1 MNIGC
6 IYTVETYHSLDK
18 PLSAATEIPFGISF
32 IITVLEQNGFDVE
45 LFVITP
51 DTDVSETLFKY
62 IENKKPKL
70 LCYTAVSTQFS
81 SVKEIA
87 INVRKFNQNIFQ
99 ILGGHHASLDSE
111 KTISE
116 GVFDAICVGEGEN
129 AVVEL
134 ARNIENLSQSD
145 FSIKPI
151 NNLWF
156 YDSNN
161 KKIIRNQ
168 QSSFRQDLN
177 ELPLINRKIWDQFIY
192 RPDDYPALLL
202 GRGCPF
208 KCTYCSNHAM
218 AKLSDGK
225 YVRFRSPENIINEI
239 EYIQDNYKN
248 VERIYLEVE
257 TFGANK
263 KASFQIFDAL
273 CDYNKKHKKRI
284 KFGANLALTSNFM
297 SNEER
302 CHELLEKCKNANLK
316 IINIGLESGSERM
329 RKDILKR
336 PHYTNDEL
344 VRFCK
349 LSRQYDIN
357 VVFFV
362 LMGLPGETLKDY
374 FETVKTARRAQPHN
388 CYVSIFYP
396 YLGTDLDDNAIS
408 LGIIHPRNLRE
419 TFTSKS
425 ERARAILNL
434 EGFSSRRI
442 RFEYIVFWIRVYLGY
457 WTLSKVL
464 IHSSKSFL
472 RAYPSIYSKVFYLRD
487 IFEKKTDST
496 LMDNAHRIM
505 VRRKFDKTIGTRMDV
520 MTE

>member
-6 IYTVETYHSLDK
+6 IYTVETYHSLAK

-32 IITVLEQNGFDVE
+32 IITVLEQNGFDVD

-51 DTDVSETLFKY
+51 ETDLSETLFKY
-62 IENKKPKL
+62 IENKNPRL
-70 LCYTAVSTQFS
+70 LCYTAVSTQYP
-81 SVKEIA
+81 SVKRIA
-87 INVRKFNQNIFQ
+87 NNVKKFNENIFQ

-116 GVFDAICVGEGEN
+116 GAFDAICVGEGEK
-129 AVVEL
+129 AIVEL
-134 ARNIENLSQSD
+134 ASNIENLNQSD
-145 FSIKPI
+145 FTIKPI

-156 YDSNN
+156 FDRTN
-161 KKIIRNQ
+161 KKIIKNQ
-168 QSSFRQDLN
+168 QSSFSQELN
-177 ELPLINRKIWDQFIY
+177 ELPLINRKIWDKFIF

-225 YVRFRSPENIINEI
+225 YVRFRAPENIIKEI
-239 EYIQDNYKN
+239 EYIRENYKN

-273 CDYNKKHKKRI
+273 RDYNNKQGKRI
-284 KFGANLALTSNFM
+284 RFGANLALTSNFM

-302 CHELLEKCKNANLK
+302 CHQLLVKCRDANLK

-329 RKDILKR
+329 RKDVLKR
-336 PHYTNDEL
+336 PNYTNDEL

-374 FETVKTARRAQPHN
+374 LDTVKTARRAQPHN

-396 YLGTDLDDNAIS
+396 YLGTDLADDAIS
-408 LGIIHPRNLRE
+408 LGLIHPRNLRE
-419 TFTSKS
+419 QSTSKS
-425 ERARAILNL
+425 ERSRAILDL

-457 WTLSKVL
+457 WSLSKIFTYSV
-464 IHSSKSFL
+464 KSFL

-487 IFEKKTDST
+487 LFEKKTDST
-496 LMDNAHRIM
+496 IIEK
-505 VRRKFDKTIGTRMDV
+505 RKFDKVIGTRIDV